1 MSAPD
6 PPPGQ
11 RGERSAARGALACID
26 RWWTLVER
34 TLVGVLG
41 GIALLIAV
49 VQVFGRYIDPAGA
62 ITWAEEVIVYIAVWA
77 VMIIASQLVRAD
89 GHVRP
94 DLVLRLLRPG
104 AQRWVEMFNCLVA
117 IAFTF
122 GMVWYGWQVVDGAL
136 LLDQRSSSDLQFP
149 IWIYYAA
156 LPTGG
161 FLMLVRYVIRL
172 LRYAFLFDPAT
183 MTVGHSILH
192 EAPPELTQQL
202 TGPLADQLFE

>member
-1 MSAPD
+1 MSASD
-6 PPPGQ
+6 PSG
-11 RGERSAARGALACID
+11 ARGTLARID
-26 RWWTLVER
+26 RLWNRVES

-41 GIALLIAV
+41 AVALLTAV
-49 VQVFGRYIDPAGA
+49 VQVFGRYIDPANA

-77 VMIIASQLVRAD
+77 VMIAASHLVRSD

-122 GMVWYGWQVVDGAL
+122 GMVWYGWQVVDTAQM
-136 LLDQRSSSDLQFP
+136 LDQRSSTDLQFP
-149 IWIYYAA
+149 LWIYYAA
-156 LPTGG
+156 LPTAG

-183 MTVGHSILH
+183 MSVGHSIVID
-192 EAPPELTQQL
+192 APPELAMR
-202 TGPLADQLFE
+202 PHR

>member
-1 MSAPD
+1 MSASD
-6 PPPGQ
+6 PPD
-11 RGERSAARGALACID
+11 ARGTFARID
-26 RWWTLVER
+26 RLWNHIER

-41 GIALLIAV
+41 AAALLIAV

-77 VMIIASQLVRAD
+77 VMIAASQLVRRD

-122 GMVWYGWQVVDGAL
+122 GMVWYGWQVVDTAL

-161 FLMLVRYVIRL
+161 LLMLIRYVLRL
-172 LRYAFLFDPAT
+172 LRYVFLFDPAT
-183 MTVGHSILH
+183 MSVGHSIAH
-192 EAPPELTQQL
+192 EASPELLQHIV
-202 TGPLADQLFE
+202 E

>member
-1 MSAPD
+1 MSVSD
-6 PPPGQ
+6 PPD
-11 RGERSAARGALACID
+11 ARGTLARID
-26 RWWTLVER
+26 RLWNRIER

-41 GIALLIAV
+41 AAALLIAV

-77 VMIIASQLVRAD
+77 VMIAASQLVRRD

-122 GMVWYGWQVVDGAL
+122 GMVWYGWQVVDTAL

-161 FLMLVRYVIRL
+161 LLMLTRYVIRL
-172 LRYAFLFDPAT
+172 LRYVFLFDPAT
-183 MTVGHSILH
+183 MSVGHSIAH
-192 EAPPELTQQL
+192 EASPELLQQIV
-202 TGPLADQLFE
+202 E